1 MISADFE
8 YLEGIAIS
16 RIMALYFKAPN
27 ENIGDPYSIVI
38 PRKTSGWTML
48 SADGQGL
55 IRADDEILDGIY
67 FDKNIGYSF
76 IAPLIMMFEGQLD
89 GSETVTA
96 LNLLEEEN
104 KTTVFLTLSNCSS
117 LSFRFEDDEIYYDL
131 TPLK

>member
-1 MISADFE
+1 
-8 YLEGIAIS
+8 
-16 RIMALYFKAPN
+16 
-27 ENIGDPYSIVI
+27 
-38 PRKTSGWTML
+38 ML